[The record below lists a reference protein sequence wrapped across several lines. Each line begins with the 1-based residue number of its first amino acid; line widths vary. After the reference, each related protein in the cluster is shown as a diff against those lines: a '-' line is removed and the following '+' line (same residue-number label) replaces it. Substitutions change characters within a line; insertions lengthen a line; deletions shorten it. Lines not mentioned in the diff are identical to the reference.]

1 MNHTNSSLTSF
12 SSSLL
17 PPAAD
22 LLPLVLAE
30 VSPDDGL
37 DSSVFCGADLS
48 DTLAASCL
56 RVSRLLLAV
65 DLSWSCEGLSEEVAG
80 GALVGGALAGGALAG
95 GALAGGALVG
105 GALAAVRVLVGA

>member
-1 MNHTNSSLTSF
+1 M
-12 SSSLL
+12 
-17 PPAAD
+17 
-22 LLPLVLAE
+22 LAE

-80 GALVGGALAGGALAG
+80 GALAGGALVGGALAGGALAG

-105 GALAAVRVLVGA
+105 GALAAVSVLVGA